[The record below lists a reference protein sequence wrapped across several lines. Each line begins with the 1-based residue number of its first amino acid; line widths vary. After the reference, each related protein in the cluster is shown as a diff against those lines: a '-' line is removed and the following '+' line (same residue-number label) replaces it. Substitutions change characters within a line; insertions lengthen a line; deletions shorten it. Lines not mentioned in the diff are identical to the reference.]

1 VLINRILI
9 AGLGSIGKRH
19 LRIAR
24 ELMPHADI
32 RVLRHQNCDFI
43 PEFSN
48 GCFSSI
54 SQAIAFAPQIAVIAS
69 PATFHINTAQQLA
82 ESGVHLLVEKPLSA
96 STDSVTDLLETCR
109 ERGLVLLTGYNLR
122 FLPSLNMYRDL
133 LRNGVIGKIISVRCE
148 VGQYLPSWRPETDYR
163 DGVSACRELG
173 GGVLLELSHELDY
186 IQWIFGEVDW
196 VRATLSRQSNLEID
210 VEDSVHIVLG
220 FAPDE
225 DGRRLIGTVNLD
237 FIRHDSVR
245 NCSAIGENG
254 TLRWNASTGV
264 VEHYVAGANEW
275 NELFSYQQER
285 DESYLAEWQHFLRCI
300 NVQQTPL
307 ISGEDGLQVLHII
320 DAARQSTES
329 GTQITI
335 KKREVKGKTNA

>member
-1 VLINRILI
+1 
-9 AGLGSIGKRH
+9 
-19 LRIAR
+19 
-24 ELMPHADI
+24 MPLADI

-48 GCFSSI
+48 GCFTSI

-69 PATFHINTAQQLA
+69 PATCHINTSQQLA

-96 STDSVTDLLETCR
+96 STVGVTHLLETCR
-109 ERGLVLLTGYNLR
+109 EQGLVLLTGYNLR
-122 FLPSLNMYRDL
+122 FLPSLNRFRDL
-133 LRNGVIGKIISVRCE
+133 LRKNVIGKIISVRCE
-148 VGQYLPSWRPETDYR
+148 VGQYLPDWRPETDYR
-163 DGVSACRELG
+163 NGVSACRALG

-210 VEDSVHIVLG
+210 VEDSAHIVLG

-225 DGRRLIGTVNLD
+225 DGRRLIGMVNLD

-254 TLRWNASTGV
+254 TLRWSASTGV
-264 VEHYVAGANEW
+264 VEHYVAGAGEW
-275 NELFSYQQER
+275 NKLFCYQQQR
-285 DESYLAEWQHFLRCI
+285 DESYLAEWHHFLSCI
-300 NVQQTPL
+300 NEQKTPL

-320 DAARQSTES
+320 EAARQSSES
-329 GTQITI
+329 GTQIKI
-335 KKREVKGKTNA
+335 KKLKVEGKNSA